1 VPILDVMLE
10 RLKELLRHSA
20 IYGFG
25 SVVARVLAVLL
36 LPLYTRYLSPSDY
49 GLIETLIALSAVLTA
64 LVAQGMKSAFFRFY
78 FDSIE
83 PERRLIVV
91 RTAFWYV
98 LAASTAVLIAG
109 AALAQPISWLL
120 FDTRTHD
127 GLVIAAFVGLWA
139 ALNYEQMTSLFRV
152 EQRSSAYVTATL
164 LNVALTIVATVLL
177 VVVFDK
183 GPLGVL
189 IGNFTGTLIVYAGLL
204 AYSRGALGLQFDR
217 SLYRAM
223 NRFGLP
229 LVPSAVALWMTNFS
243 DRFFLVKLADPREV
257 GLYSIGVRIASAIV
271 LLLTAFRLAWPAF
284 AYSIE
289 DDREAKRT
297 YSFVLTYVV
306 YFCCWL
312 ALALGL
318 LAPWLLKLITTEP
331 FYPAEDVVAPLAF
344 GVAAFGAYVVVQ
356 IGTGRAR
363 QTRSNWLVTGAAAVV
378 NVALNLALIPSYG
391 RMGAAVATVSAFSIL
406 FVAMAW
412 RAQRVFPVPYQ
423 WRRVA
428 TLGAAAVALTV
439 LGKLLDVPL
448 GIAIALAA
456 VYPLVLAPLGFYL
469 PAERRRILRLLPILG
484 R

>member
-1 VPILDVMLE
+1 MLE

-20 IYGFG
+20 IYGLG
-25 SVVARVLAVLL
+25 SIVARVVAVLL

-64 LVAQGMKSAFFRFY
+64 LVAQAMKSAFFRFY
-78 FDSIE
+78 FDSAE
-83 PERRLIVV
+83 PERRLLVV
-91 RTAFWYV
+91 RTTFWYV
-98 LAASTAVLIAG
+98 VAASTAVLVAG
-109 AALAQPISWLL
+109 VALAQQISWLL
-120 FDTRTHD
+120 FHTRSHD
-127 GLVIAAFVGLWA
+127 ELVIAAFVGLWA
-139 ALNYEQMTSLFRV
+139 AMNYEQMTSLFRV
-152 EQRSSAYVTATL
+152 EQRSSAYVAATL
-164 LNVALTIVATVLL
+164 TNVLLTIGATVLL

-189 IGNFTGTLIVYAGLL
+189 VGNLTGTLIVYAALL
-204 AYSRGALGLQFDR
+204 AYNRNVLGLQFDR

-229 LVPSAVALWMTNFS
+229 LVPSAVALWLTNFS
-243 DRFFLVKLADPREV
+243 DRFFLVKLADPHEV
-257 GLYSIGVRIASAIV
+257 GLYSIGVRLASAIV

-289 DDREAKRT
+289 DDGEARRT

-306 YFCCWL
+306 YVCCWL

-318 LAPWLLKLITTEP
+318 LAPWILKLITTKP
-331 FYPAEDVVAPLAF
+331 FYPAENVVPLLAF

-363 QTRSNWLVTGAAAVV
+363 QTRSNWVVTGAAALVDV
-378 NVALNLALIPSYG
+378 ALNVALIPPYG
-391 RMGAAVATVSAFSIL
+391 RMGAAIAMVTAYTLL
-406 FVAMAW
+406 FVGMAW
-412 RAQRVFPVPYQ
+412 RAQRVFPVQYQ

-428 TLGAAAVALTV
+428 TLGAAAVGLTV

-448 GIAIALAA
+448 GLALALTA
-456 VYPLVLAPLGFYL
+456 VYPVVLLLLGFYL
-469 PAERRRILRLLPILG
+469 PVERQRLRRLLPILG

>member
-1 VPILDVMLE
+1 MLT

-20 IYGFG
+20 IYGLG
-25 SVVARVLAVLL
+25 SIVARAVAVLL

-49 GLIETLIALSAVLTA
+49 GLIETLVALSAVLTA

-78 FDSIE
+78 FDSAE
-83 PERRLIVV
+83 PARRHLVV

-98 LAASTAVLIAG
+98 FAASTAVLVAG
-109 AALAQPISWLL
+109 VALAQPISWLL
-120 FDTRTHD
+120 FDTRSHD

-139 ALNYEQMTSLFRV
+139 AMNYEQMTSLYRV
-152 EQRSSAYVTATL
+152 EQRSTAYVTATL
-164 LNVALTIVATVLL
+164 TNVAITIAATVLL

-189 IGNFTGTLIVYAGLL
+189 VGNLTGTLIVYVALL
-204 AYSRGALGLQFDR
+204 AYNRRALGLQFDR
-217 SLYRAM
+217 SLLREM
-223 NRFGLP
+223 NRFCLP
-229 LVPSAVALWMTNFS
+229 LVPSAVALWLTNFS
-243 DRFFLVKLADPREV
+243 DRFFLVKLADAHEV

-271 LLLTAFRLAWPAF
+271 LLLTAFRMAWPAF

-306 YFCCWL
+306 YVCCWL
-312 ALALGL
+312 ALTLGL
-318 LAPWLLKLITTEP
+318 LAPWILKVVTTKP
-331 FYPAEDVVAPLAF
+331 FYPAENVVAPLAF

-363 QTRSNWLVTGAAAVV
+363 QTRSNWVVTGAAAIV
-378 NVALNLALIPSYG
+378 NVALNLALIPAYG
-391 RMGAAVATVSAFSIL
+391 RMGAAIAMVTAYTLL
-406 FVAMAW
+406 FLGMAW
-412 RAQRVFPVPYQ
+412 RAHRVFPVAYQ

-428 TLGAAAVALTV
+428 TLGLAAVGLTI
-439 LGKLLDVPL
+439 LGKLLDVSL
-448 GIAIALAA
+448 GLAIALAA
-456 VYPLVLAPLGFYL
+456 AYPLLLLLLGFYL
-469 PAERRRILRLLPILG
+469 PAERQRIRRALPILG

>member
-1 VPILDVMLE
+1 MLE

-25 SVVARVLAVLL
+25 SIVARIVAVLL

-49 GLIETLIALSAVLTA
+49 GLIETLVALSAVLTA

-78 FDSIE
+78 FDSAE
-83 PERRLIVV
+83 PERRLLVV

-98 LAASTAVLIAG
+98 LAASTAVLVAG
-109 AALAQPISWLL
+109 TALAQPISWLL
-120 FDTRTHD
+120 FHTRTHD
-127 GLVIAAFVGLWA
+127 GLVIAGFVGLWA

-152 EQRSSAYVTATL
+152 EQRSSAYVAATL
-164 LNVALTIVATVLL
+164 TNVGITIAATVLL

-189 IGNFTGTLIVYAGLL
+189 VGNFTGTLIVYAALL
-204 AYSRGALGLQFDR
+204 AYSRHALGLQFDR
-217 SLYRAM
+217 SLYRDM

-243 DRFFLVKLADPREV
+243 DRFFLVKLADPHEV
-257 GLYSIGVRIASAIV
+257 GLYSIGVRVASAIV
-271 LLLTAFRLAWPAF
+271 LLLTAFRMAWPAF

-318 LAPWLLKLITTEP
+318 LAPWILKLITTEP
-331 FYPAEDVVAPLAF
+331 FYPAQDVVAPLAF

-363 QTRSNWLVTGAAAVV
+363 QTRSNWVVTGAAAVL
-378 NVALNLALIPSYG
+378 NVALNLVLIPSYG
-391 RMGAAVATVSAFSIL
+391 RMGAAVAMVSAYSLL
-406 FVAMAW
+406 FVGMAW

-428 TLGAAAVALTV
+428 TLGAVAVGLTV
-439 LGKLLDVPL
+439 LGRLLDVPL
-448 GIAIALAA
+448 GLALALTA
-456 VYPLVLAPLGFYL
+456 VYPLLLALLGFYL
-469 PAERRRILRLLPILG
+469 PAERQRIRRLLPILG